1 MSIGR
6 PVLSTPSPMLLVPT
20 AKVPA
25 ERISIPFK
33 SSGKSLK
40 TLNRG
45 VSVLRVKSFHSE
57 QFEKLFLKRRANPML
72 PGIFGAFR
80 KKNETDSYAESIH

>member
-1 MSIGR
+1 MPI
-6 PVLSTPSPMLLVPT
+6 

-40 TLNRG
+40 TLNRY
-45 VSVLRVKSFHSE
+45 VSVFRVKSFHSE

-80 KKNETDSYAESIH
+80 KKIKTDSYAETVH